1 MDYDMI
7 RVIDRLNRIE
17 DLLQNKNNVYRSKL
31 MTIKDIVK
39 YTGLSDPSIRRNIQR
54 GKLKAVKKEGK
65 KLFRR
70 VDVDNWLEG

>member
-31 MTIKDIVK
+31 MTIKDIVR

-70 VDVDNWLEG
+70 IDVDNWLEG

>member
-7 RVIDRLNRIE
+7 RVIERLNRIE

-31 MTIKDIVK
+31 MTIKDIVR

-54 GKLKAVKKEGK
+54 GKLKAIKKEGK

-70 VDVDNWLEG
+70 IDVDNWLEG

>member
-7 RVIDRLNRIE
+7 RVIHRLNRIE

-31 MTIKDIVK
+31 MTIKDIVR

>member
-31 MTIKDIVK
+31 MTIKDIVR

-54 GKLKAVKKEGK
+54 GKLKAVKREGK

>member
-1 MDYDMI
+1 MI

-31 MTIKDIVK
+31 MTIKDIVR

-70 VDVDNWLEG
+70 IDVDNWLKG

>member
-1 MDYDMI
+1 MI

-31 MTIKDIVK
+31 MTIKDIVR

>member
-7 RVIDRLNRIE
+7 RVIDRLKRIE

-31 MTIKDIVK
+31 MTIKDIVR
-39 YTGLSDPSIRRNIQR
+39 YTGLSDPSIRRNMQR

>member
-31 MTIKDIVK
+31 MTIKDIVR

-70 VDVDNWLEG
+70 VDVDNWLER

>member
-7 RVIDRLNRIE
+7 RVIDRLKRIE

-31 MTIKDIVK
+31 MTIKDIVR

>member
-31 MTIKDIVK
+31 MTIKDIVR

>member
-7 RVIDRLNRIE
+7 RFIDRLNRIE

-31 MTIKDIVK
+31 MTIKDIVR

-54 GKLKAVKKEGK
+54 GELKAVKKEGK

-70 VDVDNWLEG
+70 IDVDNWLEG

>member
-31 MTIKDIVK
+31 MTIKDIVR

-70 VDVDNWLEG
+70 IDVDNWLKG

>member
-31 MTIKDIVK
+31 MTIKDIVR

-70 VDVDNWLEG
+70 VDVDNWLKG

>member
-31 MTIKDIVK
+31 MTIKDIVR

-54 GKLKAVKKEGK
+54 GKLKAVKKECK

>member
-1 MDYDMI
+1 MI
-7 RVIDRLNRIE
+7 RFIDRLNRIE

-31 MTIKDIVK
+31 MTIKDIVR

-54 GKLKAVKKEGK
+54 GELKAVKKEGK

-70 VDVDNWLEG
+70 IDVDNWLEG

>member
-31 MTIKDIVK
+31 MTIKDIVR

-54 GKLKAVKKEGK
+54 GKLKAIKKEGK

>member
-7 RVIDRLNRIE
+7 RVIERLNRIE

-31 MTIKDIVK
+31 MTIKDIVR

-54 GKLKAVKKEGK
+54 GKLKAVKREGK

>member
-1 MDYDMI
+1 MI

-31 MTIKDIVK
+31 MTIKDIVR
-39 YTGLSDPSIRRNIQR
+39 YTGLSDPAIRRNIQR

>member
-1 MDYDMI
+1 MI

-31 MTIKDIVK
+31 MTIKDIVR

-70 VDVDNWLEG
+70 IDVDNWLEG